1 MIAWLLPFNWAFE
14 KILIIS
20 VWIFTISSF
29 KGVVSLVLQEHMF
42 DNEVIIFSAQIP
54 LMSVAVK
61 LIVLCDLFCRVYMV
75 RIKGESNTA
84 TVA

>member
-20 VWIFTISSF
+20 VWIFSSF

-61 LIVLCDLFCRVYMV
+61 LNVLCDLFCRVYMV